1 MRYGVNVAN
10 RNTAIHCAVLGGMPP
25 MKTLTDFTKK
35 NSLEQARNLCS
46 REQIRIIGQ
55 AHFSTTEFK
64 PDAFR
69 SRKRQRMNAKKWNVL
84 KANILATGL
93 SGFHYVIH
101 LKGLGLERYQESINI
116 YDWAVIQEIKK
127 VLSSFITGPYHVSLE
142 VGEHHRLHIHIIASR
157 QPNHDQMLEQGV
169 IHSASEIFND
179 GWISYLCK
187 PKVEY
192 DHELAGEYILAQ
204 AILSKSKKKLPRTT
218 WTANTTK
225 KGAI

>member
-1 MRYGVNVAN
+1 
-10 RNTAIHCAVLGGMPP
+10 
-25 MKTLTDFTKK
+25 MKTLADFTKK

-46 REQIRIIGQ
+46 REHIRIIGQ
-55 AHFSTTEFK
+55 AHFNATDKFK

-93 SGFHYVIH
+93 PGFHYVIH

-116 YDWAVIQEIKK
+116 YDWAVIQQIKK
-127 VLSSFITGPYHVSLE
+127 VLSSLITGPYHVSLE

-169 IHSASEIFND
+169 IHSETEIFDD

-192 DHELAGEYILAQ
+192 DQELAGEYLLAQ

-225 KGAI
+225 QGAI